1 MGFVM
6 SQEGFD
12 RVLECLRE
20 QYRIFAP
27 VKKTGEGRFT
37 DTDVIRYDYVERL
50 SEIELETRSDY
61 SFKDSLLPL
70 SETLFFFTEKEVK
83 VADFDDRPVLVLL
96 RSCDIHA
103 LKRLDQ
109 MYTDNGPNNDYFYQ
123 RRREGVKF
131 ALIGCGAPC
140 ENSFCVTMGTNRT
153 EDYVF
158 SLDLRDEMVW
168 SDVKDE
174 AFVSL
179 FRANA
184 EQETLV
190 EPRFVTESEYE
201 VRLPETMP
209 HAILTDAMCDEYS
222 KRCIAC
228 GRCNFVCPT
237 CTCFTMQDIFYT
249 DNGKVGERRRVNA
262 SCMVDGYTK
271 VAGGLEFRKTKGERM
286 RFKVLHKIWDF
297 RKRFGYDMCVGCG
310 RCDTICPEYISF
322 ANCINK
328 VTDRVKEL
336 EV

>member
-1 MGFVM
+1 MGFIM
-6 SQEGFD
+6 NQEGFD
-12 RVLECLRE
+12 QVLAGLCE

-27 VKKTGEGRFT
+27 VKKIGEGRFT

-50 SEIELETRSDY
+50 SDIELEIRSDY
-61 SFKDSLLPL
+61 SFKDSLIPL

-83 VADFDDRPVLVLL
+83 AADFDDRPILVLL

-109 MYTDNGPNNDYFYQ
+109 MYMDNGPNDDYFYQ
-123 RRREGVKF
+123 RRRAGVRF
-131 ALIGCGAPC
+131 ALIGCGIAC

-158 SLDLRDEMVW
+158 SLDVKDGKVC

-174 AFVSL
+174 AFESL

-184 EQETLV
+184 EQETEV
-190 EPRFVTESEYE
+190 EPRYVTESEYE
-201 VRLPETMP
+201 VQLPETMP
-209 HAILTDAMCDEYS
+209 HDILTDAMWDEYS
-222 KRCIAC
+222 TRCIAC

-286 RFKVLHKIWDF
+286 RFKVLHKVWDF

-310 RCDTICPEYISF
+310 RCDTVCPEYISF

-328 VTDRVKEL
+328 VTARAKEL

>member
-109 MYTDNGPNNDYFYQ
+109 MYTDN
-123 RRREGVKF
+123 
-131 ALIGCGAPC
+131 
-140 ENSFCVTMGTNRT
+140 
-153 EDYVF
+153 
-158 SLDLRDEMVW
+158 
-168 SDVKDE
+168 
-174 AFVSL
+174 
-179 FRANA
+179 
-184 EQETLV
+184 
-190 EPRFVTESEYE
+190 
-201 VRLPETMP
+201 
-209 HAILTDAMCDEYS
+209 
-222 KRCIAC
+222 
-228 GRCNFVCPT
+228 
-237 CTCFTMQDIFYT
+237 
-249 DNGKVGERRRVNA
+249 
-262 SCMVDGYTK
+262 
-271 VAGGLEFRKTKGERM
+271 
-286 RFKVLHKIWDF
+286 
-297 RKRFGYDMCVGCG
+297 
-310 RCDTICPEYISF
+310 
-322 ANCINK
+322 
-328 VTDRVKEL
+328 
-336 EV
+336 